1 MESMFPCM
9 YAEIMQKQPVGTLCR
24 SVHRIKADHV
34 MEIAATA
41 IKEIIQYANLD
52 KERFAQEI
60 QSHIEDRQTVD
71 FTEQKKRMAVCEK
84 RTGELEEMRKNQRR
98 LLS

>member
-1 MESMFPCM
+1 MFPCM

-34 MEIAATA
+34 MEIAATT

-84 RTGELEEMRKNQRR
+84 RIGELEEMRKNQRR

>member
-1 MESMFPCM
+1 
-9 YAEIMQKQPVGTLCR
+9 
-24 SVHRIKADHV
+24 

-84 RTGELEEMRKNQRR
+84 RIGELEKMRKNQRR

>member
-1 MESMFPCM
+1 M

-84 RTGELEEMRKNQRR
+84 RIGELEKMRKNQRR

>member
-1 MESMFPCM
+1 
-9 YAEIMQKQPVGTLCR
+9 
-24 SVHRIKADHV
+24 
-34 MEIAATA
+34 MEIAATT

-84 RTGELEEMRKNQRR
+84 RIGEIGRASCRERV
-98 LLS
+98 SA